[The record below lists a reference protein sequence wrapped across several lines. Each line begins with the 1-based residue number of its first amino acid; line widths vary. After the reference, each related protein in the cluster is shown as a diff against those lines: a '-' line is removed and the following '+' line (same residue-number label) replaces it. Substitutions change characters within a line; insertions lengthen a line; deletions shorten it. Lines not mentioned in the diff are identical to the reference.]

1 MQPAPAQ
8 VLRVGALGRFG
19 ATRPGVQQVA
29 PQPQVRAE
37 LVDIQCRQGFAA
49 FVPGGNRQLVP
60 IQVRQLAVQAV
71 MAAGAQPLGAV
82 LAIAGLGAQ
91 VQLDRQFQVV
101 HAVTVAQ
108 QHVQFAQGVAAAA
121 DRQVGRQQLDPGGVA
136 DGKLPEAFVI
146 QAQAPGR
153 ALGQPLA
160 QCAAVQVLAAQP
172 VGQQLRRLDPV
183 AAGERVALWPG
194 RVAEHRRR
202 EDDPGEVADFRLTQL
217 AGKAEQ
223 IREQEH
229 LASIDANPGRSR

>member
-1 MQPAPAQ
+1 MPPGLRGFRPGRKSAVGAHPGAPAC
-8 VLRVGALGRFG
+8 G
-19 ATRPGVQQVA
+19 
-29 PQPQVRAE
+29 
-37 LVDIQCRQGFAA
+37 
-49 FVPGGNRQLVP
+49 PGGHGSRGP
-60 IQVRQLAVQAV
+60 
-71 MAAGAQPLGAV
+71 
-82 LAIAGLGAQ
+82 AIGRCPGHCRPGAQ

-101 HAVTVAQ
+101 HAVAVAQ

-121 DRQVGRQQLDPGGVA
+121 DWQVGRQQLDPGGVA

-160 QCAAVQVLAAQP
+160 QGAAVQVLAAQP

-183 AAGERVALWPG
+183 AAGEWVALWPG